1 MTYSVDPSLIV
12 SLKQIL
18 PAVNTAGC
26 CFSPVAGLS
35 GESWR
40 ICTPQGTYL
49 ARRQTAV
56 MAEMGVSR
64 RRELRMLRTR
74 QPGGVG
80 PQPLGLHHGWLLLAW
95 IDGDTLPETAFQP
108 VGALALLLVRLHRQP
123 RGGFPL
129 ALKGILARYWQ
140 QIDRTRLTPRWLRY
154 HQRVQRTPLPPVLKI
169 APLHMDIHPGNI
181 IATGEGWQLID
192 WEYAADGDIACEL
205 AALVRG
211 NGWSAGQ
218 QQAALVAAYCAAGG
232 YGDVTRLQAAVG
244 RWLPWI
250 DYLMLMW
257 YEVRWQQT
265 HTISFR
271 AAADGLHARLQSR

>member
-12 SLKQIL
+12 SLKQLL
-18 PAVNTAGC
+18 PAVDTAGC

-40 ICTPQGTYL
+40 IQTPQGEYL
-49 ARRQTAV
+49 ARRQTRE

-64 RRELRMLRTR
+64 RRELRMLRCQR
-74 QPGGVG
+74 QGAVG
-80 PQPLGLHHGWLLLAW
+80 PPPLGLHGDWLLVAW
-95 IDGDTLPETAFQP
+95 IGGEPLPDAAFGP
-108 VGALALLLVRLHRQP
+108 DGALAPLLVRLHRQP
-123 RGGFPL
+123 RGGSPL
-129 ALKGILARYWQ
+129 VLKAALARSGQ

-154 HQRVQRTPLPPVLKI
+154 HQALLRAPLPPVLKI
-169 APLHMDIHPGNI
+169 APLHMDIHAGNI
-181 IATGEGWQLID
+181 IVTGGGWRLID

-211 NGWSAGQ
+211 NGWSAQ

-232 YGDVTRLQAAVG
+232 YGDAGRLHTAVT

>member
-1 MTYSVDPSLIV
+1 MTYSVDAGLLV
-12 SLKQIL
+12 SLKQLL

-35 GESWR
+35 GESWHIR
-40 ICTPQGTYL
+40 APQGEYL
-49 ARRQTAV
+49 ARRQTRE

-74 QPGGVG
+74 YPGGVG
-80 PQPLGLHHGWLLLAW
+80 PRPRGLHQNWLLLEW
-95 IDGDTLPETAFQP
+95 IAGSPLPEAACRP
-108 VGALALLLVRLHRQP
+108 EGPLVPLLVRLHSQP
-123 RGGFPL
+123 RGGSPL
-129 ALKGILARYWQ
+129 ALKATLARHRH
-140 QIDRTRLTPRWLRY
+140 QIDRARLTPRWQRFHQALLRS
-154 HQRVQRTPLPPVLKI
+154 PLPKVVKI
-169 APLHMDIHPGNI
+169 APLHMDIHAGNI
-181 IATGEGWQLID
+181 ITTGDGWRLID

-211 NGWSAGQ
+211 NHWSPR
-218 QQAALVAAYCAAGG
+218 QQATLVAAYCAAGG
-232 YGDVTRLQAAVG
+232 YGDAVRLQAAVQQ
-244 RWLPWI
+244 WLPWI

-265 HTISFR
+265 GTHSFR

>member
-1 MTYSVDPSLIV
+1 VTYSVDPSLLV
-12 SLKQIL
+12 SLKQFL
-18 PAVNTAGC
+18 PTVNTAGC
-26 CFSPVAGLS
+26 CFSPISGLS

-40 ICTPQGTYL
+40 IQTPQGEFL
-49 ARRQTAV
+49 ARRQTCA

-74 QPGGVG
+74 SPFSVG
-80 PQPLGLHHGWLLLAW
+80 PQPLGLYGNWLLVAW
-95 IDGDTLPETAFQP
+95 LDGDPPAAAAFEP
-108 VGALALLLVRLHRQP
+108 DGALAPLLVRLHRQP

-129 ALKGILARYWQ
+129 ALKAGLARYWP
-140 QIDRTRLTPRWLRY
+140 QIESTRLTPRWLRY
-154 HQRVQRTPLPPVLKI
+154 HQALLRAPLPPVLKI

-181 IATGEGWQLID
+181 IVTGGGWRLID

-211 NGWSAGQ
+211 NGWSAR
-218 QQAALVAAYCAAGG
+218 QQAALVAAYCTAGG
-232 YGDVTRLQAAVG
+232 YGDAGRLQAAVA